1 MSHVNDRALPNRLE
15 MTKAKIKLFIV
26 EHDSIFRLGLR
37 TAIAQYVDFEIVG
50 EGNVSNDTLRQL
62 TQGLVLNILIIGIN
76 YADSVE
82 ISSFDFTQQLRQL
95 YPQLP
100 LFVLTPKLS
109 PQQLAKLR
117 SWGVKGYCDRSSSI
131 NTGIEGLQTV
141 AYGNTYWQSDR
152 VTPRL
157 WQQALGRLSKTG
169 RIELE
174 QTLQEVE
181 AKLANP
187 NLSDWERVFLV
198 GRRRELLSARW
209 LSNRLT
215 AEEID
220 LSAEDTAIEQSAEII
235 PVAPTELTSLPV
247 FSDSANK
254 TIFERVVTDVQL
266 GLSNKTGIPLEI
278 DLLQPA
284 VKKSLCCL
292 ILQRLSETIDRVPI
306 ASTLDRDYFPYLK
319 DLWQWSTSYF
329 FARHYEGQL
338 SEAAQDLSLPELTN
352 AEQIAILT
360 TREFELVERNIFN
373 YIYGIPELFE
383 YLLGKPGLTI
393 DNRIYQSDDPEAIAQ
408 IEFLLHNLIIHL
420 ANGVMQ
426 TILNNFY
433 DLEIFKY
440 QLYKAEYR
448 SDRALARFR
457 NQLSWKYRQEYY
469 FTHPQ
474 NIFESRHRLLV
485 LTNGIIRTMY
495 IYAPRKA
502 ELEQLTG
509 IPWFSTIVIEIRD
522 AIAPLV
528 RKFVALAGSGVVF
541 VLTQVIGKG
550 IGLIGK
556 GIIQGIGSTIKDLP
570 DRRRK

>member
-1 MSHVNDRALPNRLE
+1 

-37 TAIAQYVDFEIVG
+37 TAIAQYADFEIIG
-50 EGNVSNDTLRQL
+50 EGNLSNDTLRQL
-62 TQGLVLNILIIGIN
+62 TQGLVLNILVIGVT
-76 YADSVE
+76 YADSAE
-82 ISSFDFTQQLRQL
+82 ISSFDFIDRLRQL

-100 LFVLTPKLS
+100 LFLLTPKLS
-109 PQQLAKLR
+109 RQQLARLK
-117 SWGVKGYCDRSSSI
+117 SWGVRGYCDRSSSI
-131 NTGIEGLQTV
+131 NTVVEGLQTI
-141 AYGNTYWQSDR
+141 AYGKTYWQSDR
-152 VTPRL
+152 VEPRL

-181 AKLANP
+181 AKLTNP
-187 NLSDWERVFLV
+187 NLSDWERVFLI

-209 LSNRLT
+209 LSHRLT

-220 LSAEDTAIEQSAEII
+220 LSAENTALEPSTAEIV
-235 PVAPTELTSLPV
+235 PVAPTELASLPV

-254 TIFERVVTDVQL
+254 TIFERVVTDIQL
-266 GLSNKTGIPLEI
+266 GAINKTGILLEI
-278 DLLQPA
+278 DLLQPT
-284 VKKSLCCL
+284 VKKSLCYL
-292 ILQRLSETIDRVPI
+292 ILKRLSETIDRVPI
-306 ASTLDRDYFPYLK
+306 ASSLDRNYIPYLK

-329 FARHYEGQL
+329 FAQHYEEN
-338 SEAAQDLSLPELTN
+338 SDTAQIINLPELTN

-360 TREFELVERNIFN
+360 EQEFELVERNIFR
-373 YIYGIPELFE
+373 YIYGVPELFE

-393 DNRIYQSDDPEAIAQ
+393 DNRIYQSDDPQAIAH
-408 IEFLLHNLIIHL
+408 IEFLLHNLIIQL
-420 ANGVMQ
+420 ANGVIQ

-440 QLYKAEYR
+440 RLYKAKYR
-448 SDRALARFR
+448 SDRELARLR

-495 IYAPRKA
+495 IYAPRQL

-509 IPWFSTIVIEIRD
+509 VPWFSTMVIEIRD

-528 RKFVALAGSGVVF
+528 RKFIALAGSGVVF

-556 GIIQGIGSTIKDLP
+556 GIIQGIGSTIKDIP

>member
-37 TAIAQYVDFEIVG
+37 TAIAQYVDFEIIG

-62 TQGLVLNILIIGIN
+62 TQGLVLNILAIGISHT
-76 YADSVE
+76 DSSE
-82 ISSFDFTQQLRQL
+82 FSSFDFVQQLRQL

-100 LFVLTPKLS
+100 LFVLTPNFS
-109 PQQLAKLR
+109 TQQLAKLK

-131 NTGIEGLQTV
+131 NTVIEGLQAV

-152 VTPRL
+152 AEPRL

-220 LSAEDTAIEQSAEII
+220 LSADKAIEPAAEIV

-254 TIFERVVTDVQL
+254 TIFERVVTDIQL
-266 GLSNKTGIPLEI
+266 GLINRTGIPLEI

-284 VKKSLCCL
+284 VKKSLCYL

-306 ASTLDRDYFPYLK
+306 ASTLDRDYLPYLK

-329 FARHYEGQL
+329 FARHYEED
-338 SEAAQDLSLPELTN
+338 SDAAQDLSLPELTN
-352 AEQIAILT
+352 AEQIAALT
-360 TREFELVERNIFN
+360 EREFELVERNIFN

-383 YLLGKPGLTI
+383 YLFGKPGLTI

-495 IYAPRKA
+495 LYAPRKA

-509 IPWFSTIVIEIRD
+509 IPWFSTIVIELRD

-570 DRRRK
+570 DRKRK

>member
-1 MSHVNDRALPNRLE
+1 

-37 TAIAQYVDFEIVG
+37 TAIAQYTDFEIVG
-50 EGNVSNDTLRQL
+50 EGSVSNNTLREL
-62 TQGLVLNILIIGIN
+62 TQGLILNILVIGISDR
-76 YADSVE
+76 DSVE
-82 ISSFDFTQQLRQL
+82 VASWEFIQQLRQL
-95 YPQLP
+95 YPELP
-100 LFVLTPKLS
+100 VFVLAPEL
-109 PQQLAKLR
+109 PARQLAKLK
-117 SWGVKGYCDRSSSI
+117 SWGVRGYCDRNNLDNI
-131 NTGIEGLQTV
+131 IEGLHIV

-152 VTPRL
+152 ATRKL
-157 WQQALGRLSKTG
+157 WQKALGRLSQTG

-174 QTLQEVE
+174 KTLQEIE
-181 AKLANP
+181 EKLANP

-209 LSNRLT
+209 ISNRLV
-215 AEEID
+215 AEEIE
-220 LSAEDTAIEQSAEII
+220 LEANPIEPSAGEIVPI
-235 PVAPTELTSLPV
+235 KSVELTSLPV
-247 FSDSANK
+247 FTDSANK
-254 TIFERVVTDVQL
+254 SIFERVVTDIQL
-266 GLSNKTGIPLEI
+266 GLINKTGIPLEI

-284 VKKSLCCL
+284 IQKSLCHS
-292 ILQRLSETIDRVPI
+292 ILQRLSETIASVPI
-306 ASTLDRDYFPYLK
+306 ANTLDRDYLPYLR
-319 DLWQWSTSYF
+319 DLWSWSTSYF
-329 FARHYEGQL
+329 FAQHYETGSVAGNL
-338 SEAAQDLSLPELTN
+338 NLVPNLTN

-360 TREFELVERNIFN
+360 EREFIIVEREIF
-373 YIYGIPELFE
+373 YYVYGIRELFE
-383 YLLGKPGLTI
+383 YLLGKPDLVV
-393 DNRIYQSDDPEAIAQ
+393 DNIVYQTDDPEAIAR

-420 ANGVMQ
+420 ANGVVQ

-440 QLYKAEYR
+440 RLYKAEYR

-485 LTNGIIRTMY
+485 LSSGAIRTTY
-495 IYAPRKA
+495 VYAPRQV

-509 IPWFSTIVIEIRD
+509 LPWFSTIVIEVRD

-550 IGLIGK
+550 LGLIGK
-556 GIIQGIGSTIKDLP
+556 GIIQGIGSTIEDFP
-570 DRRRK
+570 RRKNR